1 MRCVPVCRLVWAV
14 FLSSVRTCGVSLHV
28 GIRVHVLAWMCSFLS
43 LLALWLCM
51 QACVDFSCPCL
62 WLRGAWNCMLAG
74 ASSLLFCAVASVC
87 SYFSVTSILIVYC
100 WLSPCQTMQVLVC
113 VSSLAC
119 ASRTSSAVATVAMA
133 M

>member
-1 MRCVPVCRLVWAV
+1 
-14 FLSSVRTCGVSLHV
+14 
-28 GIRVHVLAWMCSFLS
+28 
-43 LLALWLCM
+43 
-51 QACVDFSCPCL
+51 
-62 WLRGAWNCMLAG
+62 MLAG

-119 ASRTSSAVATVAMA
+119 ASRKSSAVATVAMA